1 MIAEVIVDVP
11 AQATDRPFDYL
22 VPKELESEVRVGS
35 RVHVPFGNR
44 KLIGYVVKIKEKAE
58 AKRLKPVYEV
68 MDFTPPLTPEL
79 VELASMMAKEYLCH
93 TITALQSMVPSV
105 LKGKY
110 QKVIRYQDKTDA
122 ATDSLSL
129 ISYEPFLAHLK
140 KKGEC
145 TWEEALKFGMSAS
158 ELKELAAGG
167 RIILEERVGDRVTK
181 NKVTVVYPKS
191 VESLRKALEGLSQ
204 RATRQREVLQY
215 FLEHKSEIPLPRL
228 LSELQVSRSTVQ
240 SLVKKGILVEEERE
254 EFRDP
259 YRHHQF
265 KKTKPLPLTEEQQ
278 RAFKAIVQSIHDKK
292 PHTMLLQGVTGSGKT
307 EVYLQAIAEVLHQG
321 QEAIVLVPE
330 ISLTPQMVERFKG
343 RFGDLVAVLHSRL
356 SSGERYDE
364 WRKIR
369 RGEVKV
375 AIGARSAIFAP
386 FQQIGLIIIDEEH
399 ESSYKQEENPK
410 YHARQIAGWRVQK
423 HRATLILG
431 SATPSLESYKQAQEG
446 LFQRVELKER
456 VNGRPFPE
464 MKVVDMRQELASGN
478 RSMFSHALRQELIRC
493 MDNNEQAVLFLNR
506 RGFSTFVMCR
516 ECGESVM
523 CPHCDISLTYH
534 RTNRTVRCHYCG
546 YAERVPE
553 VCPSCSSKYIRHFGT
568 GTQKV
573 EQELVRHFP
582 GIRVIR
588 MDVDTTSRKGA
599 HEQLLRKFG
608 RGQADV
614 LLGTQMIAKGLDF
627 PDVTLV
633 GVIAAD
639 SMLHLPDFRSA
650 ERTFQ
655 LLTQVS
661 GRAGRHEKPGKVV
674 IQTYN
679 ADHYS
684 IRMAAN
690 RQTELFYQQ
699 ESQVRKKH
707 FYPPYCG
714 LFSFLISH
722 PDRVMVMRA
731 GQELAFQIQKDFP
744 PDCELLGPVPAPI
757 PRIKDRYRMQMLIK
771 YPLKSSSVLWLK
783 NRLRETLRQVADPQL
798 KISLDRDGME
808 PLMRESA
815 LVNKET

>member
-11 AQATDRPFDYL
+11 AQAADRPFDYL
-22 VPKELESEVRVGS
+22 IPKELEPDIRVGS

-58 AKRLKPVYEV
+58 TKRVKPVIEV
-68 MDFTPPLTPEL
+68 MDFIPPLTPEL
-79 VELASMMAKEYLCH
+79 VELAAMMAEEYMCH
-93 TITALQSMVPSV
+93 TITALQSMVPAV

-110 QKVIRYQDKTDA
+110 QKVVRYADNQTDEIA
-122 ATDSLSL
+122 DDLSL
-129 ISYEPFLAHLK
+129 IDCKPFLTRLK
-140 KKGEC
+140 EKGEC
-145 TWEEALKFGMSAS
+145 TWDEALSLGMSAS
-158 ELKELAAGG
+158 RLRKLAAVG
-167 RIILEERVGDRVTK
+167 RIILEERVGDRVTR
-181 NKVTVVYPKS
+181 NKVTWVFPKS
-191 VESLRKALEGLSQ
+191 RETLLQALEGLSK
-204 RATRQREVLQY
+204 RATRQREVLRY
-215 FLEHKSEIPLPRL
+215 FLAQESEIPLPRL
-228 LSELQVSRSTVQ
+228 LSELQVSRSTIQ
-240 SLVKKGILVEEERE
+240 SLVQKGILMEEERE

-259 YRHHQF
+259 YRHQQF
-265 KKTKPLPLTEEQQ
+265 QKTKPLPLTGEQQ
-278 RAFKAIVQSIHDKK
+278 KAYDAMMESIRENK
-292 PHTMLLQGVTGSGKT
+292 PRTILLQGVTGSGKT
-307 EVYLQAIAEVLHQG
+307 EVYLQVIAEVLRRG
-321 QEAIVLVPE
+321 REAIVLVPE

-343 RFGDLVAVLHSRL
+343 RFGDQVAVLHSRL
-356 SSGERYDE
+356 SGGERYDE

-386 FQQIGLIIIDEEH
+386 FQQLGLIIIDEEH

-410 YHARQIAGWRVQK
+410 YHARHVAQWRIQK
-423 HRATLILG
+423 HGATLVLG
-431 SATPSLESYKQAQEG
+431 SATPSLESYKQACEG
-446 LFQRVELKER
+446 HFHRVELKER
-456 VNGRPFPE
+456 VHGRPFPE
-464 MKVVDMRQELASGN
+464 MKVVDMRKELADGN
-478 RSMFSHALRQELIRC
+478 RSMFSACLRQELTRC
-493 MDNNEQAVLFLNR
+493 LDQNEQAVLFLNR

-534 RTNRTVRCHYCG
+534 QTNRTVRCHYCG

-553 VCPSCSSKYIRHFGT
+553 VCPSCGSKYIRHFGV

-599 HEQLLRKFG
+599 HEQLLSQFG
-608 RGQADV
+608 RKQADV

-674 IQTYN
+674 IQTYS

-684 IRMAAN
+684 IRMAVRRETERFY
-690 RQTELFYQQ
+690 RQEA
-699 ESQVRKKH
+699 EVRKKH

-722 PDRVMVMRA
+722 PDRVKVMRA
-731 GQELAFQIQKDFP
+731 GQELAFHLGKDFP
-744 PDCELLGPVPAPI
+744 SDCELLGPVPAPI

-771 YPLKSSSVLWLK
+771 YPPGSPSVQWLK
-783 NRLRETLRQVADPQL
+783 HRVREMLYSMEDPQL

-808 PLMRESA
+808 SLIPATA
-815 LVNKET
+815 L

>member
-11 AQATDRPFDYL
+11 AHATDRPFDYL
-22 VPKELESEVRVGS
+22 IPKELESEIQVGS

-44 KLIGYVVKIKEKAE
+44 KRIGYVVKIKEKAE
-58 AKRLKPVYEV
+58 TKRLKPIYEV
-68 MDFTPPLTPEL
+68 MDFIPPLTPEL
-79 VELASMMAKEYLCH
+79 VELASMMSEEYLCH
-93 TITALQSMVPSV
+93 KITALQSMVPSV

-110 QKVIRYQDKTDA
+110 QKVIRYHDKTDA
-122 ATDSLSL
+122 TTDSLTF
-129 ISYEPFLAHLK
+129 ISCEPFLAHLK

-158 ELKELAAGG
+158 KLRELAASG

-181 NKVTVVYPKS
+181 NKVTMVYPKS
-191 VESLRKALEGLSQ
+191 RELLQEALDDLSK

-215 FLEHKSEIPLPRL
+215 FLEQKSEISLPHL
-228 LSELQVSRSTVQ
+228 LSELQVSRSTIK
-240 SLVKKGILVEEERE
+240 SLVQKGILVEEERE

-265 KKTKPLPLTEEQQ
+265 QKTKPLPLTEEQQ
-278 RAFKAIVQSIHDKK
+278 KAFTTIVQSIHDEK

-307 EVYLQAIAEVLHQG
+307 EVYLQVIAEALRQG
-321 QEAIVLVPE
+321 REAIVLVPE

-343 RFGDLVAVLHSRL
+343 RFGDQVAVLHSRL

-369 RGEVKV
+369 LGEVKV

-410 YHARQIAGWRVQK
+410 YHARQIAEWRVQK
-423 HRATLILG
+423 HRATLRLG
-431 SATPSLESYKQAQEG
+431 SATPSLESYKHAQEG
-446 LFQRVELKER
+446 RFHRVELKER
-456 VNGRPFPE
+456 VHGRPFPE
-464 MKVVDMRQELASGN
+464 MKVVDMRKELISGN
-478 RSMFSHALRQELIRC
+478 RSMFSECLRQELIQC
-493 MDNNEQAVLFLNR
+493 MDKQEQAVLFLNR

-534 RTNRTVRCHYCG
+534 QTNRTVRCHYCG

-553 VCPSCSSKYIRHFGT
+553 ICPSCGSKYIRHFGV

-588 MDVDTTSRKGA
+588 MDVDTTGRKGA

-639 SMLHLPDFRSA
+639 SMLHLPDFRSS

-674 IQTYN
+674 IQTYS

-699 ESQVRKKH
+699 ESKIRKNH

-731 GQELAFQIQKDFP
+731 GQELAFQIKQGFP
-744 PDCELLGPVPAPI
+744 SDCELMGPVPAPI

-771 YPLKSSSVLWLK
+771 YPFQSPSVLWLK
-783 NRLRETLRQVADPQL
+783 NRLREVLYQMDDPQL

-808 PLMRESA
+808 PLIP
-815 LVNKET
+815 ETAF